1 MDQEEASI
9 VISVLKIISFL
20 LYFAL
25 WIYFEVKE
33 FGSYTSKS
41 FSINIILGF
50 AFALSIIFFCTE
62 LLSLLSGDE
71 NTISGNSYC
80 IVFTYLTLA
89 LAYSGAVSIGDINVG
104 K

>member
-1 MDQEEASI
+1 MAQEEEASV

-50 AFALSIIFFCTE
+50 AFALSIIFFCAE
-62 LLSLLSGDE
+62 LFSLLDE
-71 NTISGNSYC
+71 NEDAIR
-80 IVFTYLTLA
+80 
-89 LAYSGAVSIGDINVG
+89 
-104 K
+104 